1 MYEVSRVWLHLIS
14 VMHVFCPLVQSLSAH
29 KKERRVML
37 KLLPGLE
44 NLSVQVERVGGSSCD
59 GSTRRGERQNL
70 GERLERSPSTGPE
83 KPNHLVLKI
92 RD

>member
-1 MYEVSRVWLHLIS
+1 MWLHLIS

-37 KLLPGLE
+37 KLLAAWLGEEVPE
-44 NLSVQVERVGGSSCD
+44 NLSVQVESVGGSSCD
-59 GSTRRGERQNL
+59 GSTRRGERKNL
-70 GERLERSPSTGPE
+70 GERLERSPSTGPD
-83 KPNHLVLKI
+83 KQNHLVLKI